1 MGFLR
6 RKSIRKEFD
15 EKLIQQLFKQ
25 KEEWN
30 RQKKLVANQRSAFT
44 GHSIRIKACSS
55 EVLFLSER
63 SEKEEFTFKQLEIAG
78 LLYIVL
84 SYACTIHMKRR

>member
-30 RQKKLVANQRSAFT
+30 RQKKLVANSVEPSQD
-44 GHSIRIKACSS
+44 I
-55 EVLFLSER
+55 LFELKLAQAKYFFYLREA
-63 SEKEEFTFKQLEIAG
+63 K
-78 LLYIVL
+78 
-84 SYACTIHMKRR
+84 KRNLRLNNWR

>member
-30 RQKKLVANQRSAFT
+30 RQKKLVANSVEP
-44 GHSIRIKACSS
+44 SLDI
-55 EVLFLSER
+55 LFELKLAQAKYFFYLREA
-63 SEKEEFTFKQLEIAG
+63 K
-78 LLYIVL
+78 
-84 SYACTIHMKRR
+84 KRNLRLNNWR